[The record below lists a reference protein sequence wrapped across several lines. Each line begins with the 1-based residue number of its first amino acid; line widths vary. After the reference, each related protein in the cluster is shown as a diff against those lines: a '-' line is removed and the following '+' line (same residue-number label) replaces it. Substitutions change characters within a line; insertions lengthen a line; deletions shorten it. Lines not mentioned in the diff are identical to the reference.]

1 MICKNGLRLRFCA
14 KISSMNRLALGTAQF
29 GMKYGIANTNGQ
41 VTAMEAQEIL
51 SIAKSNNIDTID
63 TAINYNES
71 EGCLGNIGV
80 RNFKMITKLPS
91 LPLGISDPHE
101 WIYQQIE
108 ASLKRLKIEKLYG
121 LLLHSS
127 EQFVNASIR
136 LVLKD
141 LKECDKVKKIGV
153 SIYSPDELDRI
164 PIEEGIDIVQAP
176 LNLVDQRLV
185 SSGWLQI
192 LHDNKI
198 EIHTRSAFLQGL
210 LVMPRTL
217 IPDRFSKWD
226 NIWDTWH
233 DWLNSN
239 DISAV
244 QGCLNFVLSLP
255 EIDKVIVGVDTVSQL
270 KKLIKESLSPI
281 STNSVDIASNDNR
294 LVNPCLW

>member
-1 MICKNGLRLRFCA
+1 
-14 KISSMNRLALGTAQF
+14 MNRLAIGTAQF
-29 GMKYGIANTNGQ
+29 GMQYGIANTTGQ
-41 VTAMEAQEIL
+41 VTEKEAQEIV
-51 SIAKSNNIDTID
+51 SVAKLNNIDTID

-71 EGCLGNIGV
+71 EECLGNISV
-80 RNFKMITKLPS
+80 RDFKMITKLPS
-91 LPLGISDPHE
+91 LPLGISDPGE

-108 ASLKRLKIEKLYG
+108 ASLRRLKIEKLYG

-141 LKECDKVKKIGV
+141 LKECKKVEKIGV

-176 LNLVDQRLV
+176 LNLVDQRLI
-185 SSGWLQI
+185 SSGWLKI

-198 EIHTRSAFLQGL
+198 EVHTRSAFLQGL

-217 IPDRFSKWD
+217 IPERFSKWD
-226 NIWDTWH
+226 KIWDTWH

-244 QGCLNFVLSLP
+244 QACLNFVLSFP
-255 EIDKVIVGVDTVSQL
+255 EINKVIVGVETVEQF
-270 KKLIKESLSPI
+270 KQIIKASLNPI
-281 STNSVDIASNDNR
+281 SKYSVDIISNDKI
-294 LVNPCLW
+294 LINPYLW

>member
-1 MICKNGLRLRFCA
+1 
-14 KISSMNRLALGTAQF
+14 MNRLALGTAQF
-29 GMKYGIANTNGQ
+29 GMQYGIANTKGQ
-41 VTAMEAQEIL
+41 VTESEAQEIL
-51 SIAKSNNIDTID
+51 GVAKLNNINTID

-80 RNFKMITKLPS
+80 CDFRTITKLPS
-91 LPLGISDPHE
+91 LPLGIADAGE

-108 ASLKRLKIEKLYG
+108 ASLRRLKIEKLYG

-127 EQFVNASIR
+127 EQFVNTSIR
-136 LVLKD
+136 FVLKD
-141 LKECDKVKKIGV
+141 LKKSKKVKKIGV

-185 SSGWLQI
+185 SSGWLKI

-217 IPDRFSKWD
+217 IPDRFSKWV

-244 QGCLNFVLSLP
+244 QGCLNFVLSFP
-255 EIDKVIVGVDTVSQL
+255 EINKVIVGVETVDQL
-270 KKLIKESLSPI
+270 KQLIKASLSPI
-281 STNSVDIASNDNR
+281 STYSVDITSNDKT
-294 LVNPCLW
+294 LINPYLW

>member
-1 MICKNGLRLRFCA
+1 MICKNGFRLQFYA
-14 KISSMNRLALGTAQF
+14 KISSMNRLGLGTAQF
-29 GMKYGIANTNGQ
+29 GMQYGIANTKGQ
-41 VTAMEAQEIL
+41 VTEREAKEIL
-51 SIAKSNNIDTID
+51 SVAKLNNIDTID

-71 EGCLGNIGV
+71 EECLGNIRV
-80 RNFKMITKLPS
+80 RDFKMITKLPS
-91 LPLGISDPHE
+91 FPQEISDPGE

-108 ASLKRLKIEKLYG
+108 ASLRRLKIEKLYG

-136 LVLKD
+136 LVLQN
-141 LKECDKVKKIGV
+141 LKECKKVKKIGV

-185 SSGWLQI
+185 SSGWLKI
-192 LHDNKI
+192 LYDNKI

-233 DWLNSN
+233 DWLISN

-244 QGCLNFVLSLP
+244 QGCLDFVLSFA
-255 EIDKVIVGVDTVSQL
+255 EINKVIVGVETVDQL
-270 KKLIKESLSPI
+270 KQLIKESLRPI
-281 STNSVDIASNDNR
+281 STNSVDIASNDKT
-294 LVNPCLW
+294 LINPFLW